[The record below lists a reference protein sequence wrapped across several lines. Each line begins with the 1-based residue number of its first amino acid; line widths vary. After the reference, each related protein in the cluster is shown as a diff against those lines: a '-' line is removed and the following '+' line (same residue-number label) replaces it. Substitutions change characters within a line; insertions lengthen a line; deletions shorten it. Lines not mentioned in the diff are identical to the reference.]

1 MIRYFF
7 IIIVTISL
15 SFTQWFTINHEGMN
29 RTYYVSYP
37 DNATEST
44 PLIINMHGYGGT
56 AQDQQAYSQMD
67 QFAHAQNMA
76 VVYPQ
81 GLNYSWNVFTYWDS
95 NSYDDVGFI
104 SMMIDDIVQN
114 FDIDLNKVY
123 ACGMSNGGYMS
134 YRLACDLSD
143 KITAFGSVTGNFMIN
158 AGSVN
163 DCQDQN
169 RDIPIIHLHGTSDG
183 VVNYY
188 PPSFDYALTAGES
201 IEFWSEYNNLTDESI
216 ESINPNVEV
225 YTYYNQSNST
235 KFVHYKVYGGGHEW
249 FGSPWAVNWGFNTS
263 EVLVDFFLQY
273 ELSDFINSQLDGDIN
288 EDSSV
293 NIQDVI
299 LTINLVI
306 NNEYNAL
313 ADLNSDEVID
323 ILDIV
328 QLVNIILYN

>member
-15 SFTQWFTINHEGMN
+15 SFTQWFTVNHEGMN

>member
-15 SFTQWFTINHEGMN
+15 SFTQWFTVNHEGMN

-104 SMMIDDIVQN
+104 SIMIDDIVQN

-169 RDIPIIHLHGTSDG
+169 RDIPIIHLHGTSDA

-188 PPSFDYALTAGES
+188 PPSFDYALTVGES
-201 IEFWSEYNNLTDESI
+201 IEFWSEYNSLTDESV
-216 ESINPNVEV
+216 ESINSNVEV
-225 YTYYNQSNST
+225 YTYYNESNST

-273 ELSDFINSQLDGDIN
+273 ELSDFINTQLDGDIN
-288 EDSSV
+288 QDSFV
-293 NIQDVI
+293 NIQDII
-299 LTINLVI
+299 LVINLVI
-306 NNEYNAL
+306 NNEYNTL
-313 ADLNSDEVID
+313 ADLNFDEIID
-323 ILDIV
+323 VLDIV
-328 QLVNIILYN
+328 Q